1 MLLSPASHGQ
11 EIHIITHCHGNGN
24 QAPEMLFQVQAFE
37 SDILIGLLHHSMIY
51 QGSNP
56 CGGSLQAGIAVMD
69 I

>member
-1 MLLSPASHGQ
+1 
-11 EIHIITHCHGNGN
+11 
-24 QAPEMLFQVQAFE
+24 MLFQVQAFE
-37 SDILIGLLHHSMIY
+37 SDILIGLLHHSVIY